1 MCIFYLF
8 IFIYTI
14 FIEVLLKYFDKII
27 KIVFLY
33 VGSLLF
39 LKERFRYSYLDNVFL
54 LYFEDF
60 V

>member
-1 MCIFYLF
+1 VCIFYLF